1 MEFPLLNEWQWL
13 AVGALFVWT
22 GFVRTGLGFG
32 GAALGLPLL
41 LFIIPEPVFWLPVIA
56 IHLLFFS
63 GITLSKRLGNVDW
76 GFLRQSLV
84 WITPPALVG
93 VFGLVTLPAFWLNVF
108 IYSLSL
114 FYGVIWLMNYALSSH
129 SPWVDRFW
137 LVVGGYAA
145 GTSLTGAPLMVA
157 VFMRN
162 VARSRLRD
170 TLFVLWFILVSVKM
184 ATFIALSV
192 EIYWLMALLLI
203 PVAAIGHVAGL
214 RVHEVIVHNDV
225 RFKRWVGGG
234 LALVSALGL
243 WSLVG

>member
-1 MEFPLLNEWQWL
+1 MTIPDFTLIEW
-13 AVGALFVWT
+13 AVIGLLFVWT

-41 LFIIPEPVFWLPVIA
+41 LFVVPEPVFWLPIIA

-63 GITLSKRLGNVDW
+63 GITLSKRMCNVDW
-76 GFLRQSLV
+76 AYLKKSLV
-84 WITPPALVG
+84 WITPPVLVG
-93 VFGLVTLPAFWLNVF
+93 VLGLVTLPAFWLNVF

-114 FYGVIWLMNYALSSH
+114 FYGIIWFINYALSSNT
-129 SPWVDRFW
+129 PWVDRFW

-162 VARSRLRD
+162 IARSQLRD
-170 TLFVLWFILVSVKM
+170 TLFVLWFILVSLKM

-203 PVAAIGHVAGL
+203 PVAAIGHIAGL
-214 RVHEVIVHNDV
+214 KVHEAIVQNDV
-225 RFKRWVGGG
+225 LFIRWVGAG
-234 LALVSALGL
+234 LAIVSGLGL
-243 WSLVG
+243 WSQLS